1 MGPFYGMVKHALRMR
16 KAMSSSPGGGIPWP
30 YGSCQF
36 ALYGQPGSRDELLAL
51 AALCLRTFKQ
61 CGKGDKAGGKQADSL
76 AWMRKRCSLPAGLPD
91 SFGIAL
97 QVWYCCSIA
106 LLPCWMFQRADPE
119 GKERET
125 CWWPW
130 CSRHKEI
137 LVCSDG
143 LGIVDV

>member
-1 MGPFYGMVKHALRMR
+1 MGPFYGMDRVHLAQLVEHALRTW
-16 KAMSSSPGGGIPWP
+16 KAMGSLSLSGPFRAPAFLGIPCP

-36 ALYGQPGSRDELLAL
+36 AFYGQPGSRGELLAL
-51 AALCLRTFKQ
+51 RAALCLRTFKQ

-106 LLPCWMFQRADPE
+106 
-119 GKERET
+119 T
-125 CWWPW
+125 C
-130 CSRHKEI
+130 
-137 LVCSDG
+137 
-143 LGIVDV
+143 